1 MKVSHIATCDLHGGA
16 ARAAYRLHSG
26 LRRLGHDSNLF
37 VLEKDSQDRSVI
49 RFEPPSEKSIRARRG
64 LRRLLLALTQKR
76 IEAQRPHGSTSFS
89 GDRSEHS
96 ADVLRQV
103 PPSDILHLHWIAGFT
118 DYSDLISRLPPAVVW
133 TLHDMNPFTGGCH
146 FDGGCGRYEVRCGAC
161 PQLDSSDTKDFSAQV
176 WQRKN
181 RAVSRVGAK
190 CIHLVTPSR
199 WLAGEARKSL
209 LLGRFPVTI
218 IPYGIDTDRFQ
229 PRDRH
234 VARQVLGLP
243 PEAEIV
249 LFVAHSVGEKRK
261 GLAQLVEALRQLE
274 RHPKLHFLAVGDG
287 AANQELGEL
296 GKRTTAM
303 TIGFSDD
310 ERIMSL
316 VYSAADLFAIP
327 SLQDNLPLAAL
338 EALACGLP
346 TVGFHVG
353 GLPDIVREGQTG
365 SLTQPG
371 DIRALCNTIA
381 ELLQNGERRA
391 SMGQASRR
399 VAVEEFR
406 LDVQARRY
414 VSLYENI
421 TRGTSQDR
429 QVLRAS
435 QITLGT

>member
-1 MKVSHIATCDLHGGA
+1 
-16 ARAAYRLHSG
+16 
-26 LRRLGHDSNLF
+26 
-37 VLEKDSQDRSVI
+37 
-49 RFEPPSEKSIRARRG
+49 
-64 LRRLLLALTQKR
+64 
-76 IEAQRPHGSTSFS
+76 
-89 GDRSEHS
+89 
-96 ADVLRQV
+96 
-103 PPSDILHLHWIAGFT
+103 
-118 DYSDLISRLPPAVVW
+118 
-133 TLHDMNPFTGGCH
+133 
-146 FDGGCGRYEVRCGAC
+146 
-161 PQLDSSDTKDFSAQV
+161 
-176 WQRKN
+176 
-181 RAVSRVGAK
+181 
-190 CIHLVTPSR
+190 
-199 WLAGEARKSL
+199 
-209 LLGRFPVTI
+209 
-218 IPYGIDTDRFQ
+218 
-229 PRDRH
+229 
-234 VARQVLGLP
+234 
-243 PEAEIV
+243 
-249 LFVAHSVGEKRK
+249 
-261 GLAQLVEALRQLE
+261 
-274 RHPKLHFLAVGDG
+274 
-287 AANQELGEL
+287 
-296 GKRTTAM
+296 M